1 MLYTVT
7 IRGITPIIHHSAQGL
22 DPLLPINSER
32 AEITRKRGSNRTASD
47 DARLRELDTIGS
59 LWLEGETPTIP
70 AAAIRSCIETGA
82 RKVKQGPQVRE
93 GMVVDSVQSF
103 DYDRERYGATMETLQ
118 HSTQFTV
125 PVVVQRNRILRTRA
139 KFDLP

>member
-1 MLYTVT
+1 
-7 IRGITPIIHHSAQGL
+7 
-22 DPLLPINSER
+22 
-32 AEITRKRGSNRTASD
+32 
-47 DARLRELDTIGS
+47 
-59 LWLEGETPTIP
+59 
-70 AAAIRSCIETGA
+70 
-82 RKVKQGPQVRE
+82 
-93 GMVVDSVQSF
+93 MVVDSVQSF